1 MLSLRPYHNARY
13 AKLRIIRRKAE
24 RHISDRRFRKVISLT
39 ATACVSSQIVSYVT
53 RPKQGIEV
61 ASVKYAIL
69 RRNQSA
75 VVAKDHVFKIGR
87 HKCGV
92 PDVVSCFA
100 ILCHYDLP
108 SEKTELRDFIL
119 FSRCDHEAVMHSRS
133 YRPII
138 IDIGIVA
145 QTNWQLTRGSLFV
158 DATDAYIRDLPQSD
172 LFQATYLQ

>member
-1 MLSLRPYHNARY
+1 
-13 AKLRIIRRKAE
+13 
-24 RHISDRRFRKVISLT
+24 
-39 ATACVSSQIVSYVT
+39 
-53 RPKQGIEV
+53 
-61 ASVKYAIL
+61 
-69 RRNQSA
+69 
-75 VVAKDHVFKIGR
+75 
-87 HKCGV
+87 
-92 PDVVSCFA
+92 
-100 ILCHYDLP
+100 LP